1 MMQYTEGV
9 ASKKGK
15 RFFAAPFKCNIGAEK
30 LHHVTKKISVVV
42 EAQRCATVVLHTFGL
57 HAVSFLRCTWKGVKV
72 VLSHSLVAFFSFS
85 QVHLF
90 FYIFDV
96 QSALIYNLLYNCGWA
111 DEMHMSRCTM

>member
-85 QVHLF
+85 QVHLLF
-90 FYIFDV
+90 
-96 QSALIYNLLYNCGWA
+96 
-111 DEMHMSRCTM
+111 